1 LTHIKSALPA
11 AADNPRIG
19 LQQFPEEILM
29 PDVTATL
36 TAHHRA
42 CDELFLAAEG
52 AAADGIWPECEAKL
66 AAYCTEIER
75 HIEFE
80 EQVLFPAFEQATG
93 MTQGPTTVMREEHAQ
108 IRELNARMV
117 AAAARRV
124 SDEFLAASETF
135 LVLMQ
140 QHNLKEEGV
149 LYPECDAL
157 LGPQGGVIGE
167 GLRAFKA
174 PA

>member
-1 LTHIKSALPA
+1 MRSH
-11 AADNPRIG
+11 
-19 LQQFPEEILM
+19 PEDPLSSISS
-29 PDVTATL
+29 TL
-36 TAHHRA
+36 SAHHRN

-52 AAADGIWPECEAKL
+52 AAAEGKWPECEAKF
-66 AAYCTEIER
+66 AAYCAEIER
-75 HIEFE
+75 HIDFE

-108 IRELNARMV
+108 IRELNARM
-117 AAAARRV
+117 AAAATRR
-124 SDEFLAASETF
+124 DTDDFLAASETF

-157 LGPQGGVIGE
+157 PGAESGAVPE
-167 GLRAFKA
+167 GLRAFEA